1 VTSQLLKPGR
11 SNRTSRTT
19 TIAAITA
26 GHAVIILMGMY
37 ARGPVRDEEPVAPI
51 AVSLL
56 TEQQPEIPPP
66 QLRPPEIVLP
76 EVQVPLLQ
84 IDIQLDSPPPPIAV
98 VARAEPPSPPSP
110 PQPSAPAALPDNREP
125 VMATSVEYVRPPVL
139 VYPTA
144 AKQARASG
152 TVQVRAVVETDGR
165 VREVKVDRSSG
176 HASLD
181 KAATD
186 AMRAALFKPYMH
198 NGIARAAVVIVP
210 MDFGLKA
217 RSAKRDKDAAEER
230 CGKLVQRDRIADSCA
245 PDRGPPPLQIL
256 SQSIAE

>member
-11 SNRTSRTT
+11 SNRASRTT
-19 TIAAITA
+19 TIAVIAA
-26 GHAVIILMGMY
+26 GHAAIILVGMY
-37 ARGPVRDEEPVAPI
+37 ARGPAREEEPIAPI

-56 TEQQPEIPPP
+56 TEQQAETPAPT
-66 QLRPPEIVLP
+66 LRPPEVVLP
-76 EVQVPLLQ
+76 EVQVPLVE
-84 IDIQLDSPPPPIAV
+84 IDIPLDAPPPPITV
-98 VARAEPPSPPSP
+98 LARAEPPSPPLPPPPSP
-110 PQPSAPAALPDNREP
+110 PAPALHASEP

-139 VYPTA
+139 VYPPA

-152 TVQVRAVVETDGR
+152 TVHLRAVVEADGR

-181 KAATD
+181 KAATE

-198 NGIARAAVVIVP
+198 NGMARAAVVIVP
-210 MDFGLKA
+210 MDFGLKT
-217 RSAKRDKDAAEER
+217 RSAKRDKDTSDER
-230 CGKLVQRDRIADSCA
+230 CTKLLQRDRGGNSCGADL
-245 PDRGPPPLQIL
+245 PRQML